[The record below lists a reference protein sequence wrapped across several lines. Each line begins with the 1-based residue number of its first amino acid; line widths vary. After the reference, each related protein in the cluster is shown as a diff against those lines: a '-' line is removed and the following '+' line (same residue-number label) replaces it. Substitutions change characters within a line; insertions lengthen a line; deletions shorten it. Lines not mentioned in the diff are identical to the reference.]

1 MRFSWYVVQV
11 SQATVLLI
19 ALIYLFCVIYILY
32 PKFRKLWKQD
42 RNDWLIFFFSLWLII
57 FWNAKWYT
65 ISWTTW
71 IFQNI
76 LTYEDD
82 YGYYVRTFF
91 KNIHYKYKAGIYLQK
106 WDQNI
111 YLKYELWNYF
121 IIRIIM
127 LWFFRLWWWGFMFE
141 VNEYRKFLKIFLYE
155 NHPWMVDHK
164 VFPFFGPRDLGYV
177 KESVWV
183 RDTERSFEYLWFINT
198 DRRSVII
205 IFDLL
210 DYVWAKFEKPMN
222 FKTYHYDDEFG
233 EHKPFRRSNYWLR
246 YRDLIEMQFPNNT
259 FEEVEAALFWDIA
272 KNGWKSLFWN
282 PNLTWDYKIKKV

>member
-1 MRFSWYVVQV
+1 MLYLWYVVQV
-11 SQATVLLI
+11 SQATLLLVP
-19 ALIYLFCVIYILY
+19 LIYIFCVIYILY
-32 PKFRKLWKQD
+32 PTIRKVWKQD

-57 FWNAKWYT
+57 FWNARYYT

-91 KNIHYKYKAGIYLQK
+91 KNIHYKYKAGVYLHK

-111 YLKYELWNYF
+111 FLKYELWNYF

-127 LWFFRLWWWGFMFE
+127 LWFFRLWWWGFLFE
-141 VNEYRKFLKIFLYE
+141 INEYRKFLKIFLYA

-183 RDTERSFEYLWFINT
+183 RDPERSFEYLWFINT
-198 DRRSVII
+198 DRRSIII
-205 IFDLL
+205 IFDIL
-210 DYVWAKFEKPMN
+210 DYVWARFEKPMN
-222 FKTYHYDDEFG
+222 FKTYHYNEDG
-233 EHKPFRRSNYWLR
+233 EIKPFRLSNYWLR
-246 YRDLIEMQFPNNT
+246 YRDLIEIQFPNNT
-259 FEEVEAALFWDIA
+259 FDEVEAALFWDIA